1 MGEHKMYSIY
11 LFDLDGTVTDPGIG
25 ITDSV
30 MYALAKYGIEVE
42 DRSQLYR
49 FIGPPLVESFQEFY
63 GFDKARAEQAVAYYR
78 EYYRDKGIYGCYVYD
93 GIEMLLQTLRAKGC
107 HILLATSKPEPFAR
121 QILEHFNLSQY
132 FDVIAGSDFENV
144 RNTKGKV
151 IAYAISTFANN
162 KDMTEQKIQA
172 SAVMV
177 GDRFHDVKGANENGI
192 PTIGV
197 TFGYGSKEELVEA
210 GAAYIAA
217 TPQDIAEPVQVR

>member
-1 MGEHKMYSIY
+1 MYKTY
-11 LFDLDGTVTDPGIG
+11 LFDLDGTITDPGVG

-30 MYALAKYGIEVE
+30 MYALSKYGITVE
-42 DRSQLYR
+42 ERSQLYQ
-49 FIGPPLVESFQEFY
+49 FIGPPLLDSFMNFY
-63 GFDKARAEQAVAYYR
+63 GFDENQAEQAVVYYR

-93 GIEMLLQTLRAKGC
+93 GIEMLLQTLREKGC

-121 QILEHFNLSQY
+121 QILEHFNLCQY

-144 RNTKGKV
+144 RNTKAKI
-151 IAYAISTFANN
+151 IAYALSTFAYN
-162 KDMTEQKIQA
+162 KDVTEKEIKT

-197 TFGYGSKEELVEA
+197 TFGYGSKEELVET

-217 TPQDIAEPVQVR
+217 TPRDIEEPIQVR

>member
-1 MGEHKMYSIY
+1 MYKTY
-11 LFDLDGTVTDPGIG
+11 LFDLDGTITDPGKG

-30 MYALAKYGIEVE
+30 MYALSQYGITVE
-42 DRSQLYR
+42 ERSQLYR
-49 FIGPPLVESFQEFY
+49 FIGPPLLDSFRDFY
-63 GFDKARAEQAVAYYR
+63 GFDDAKAEEAVAYYR

-93 GIEMLLQTLRAKGC
+93 GIEMLLQTLQAKGC
-107 HILLATSKPEPFAR
+107 HILLATSKPEPFAK

-151 IAYAISTFANN
+151 IAYALSTFAHNTG
-162 KDMTEQKIQA
+162 KTVEEIKT

-177 GDRFHDVKGANENGI
+177 GDRFHDVKGAKENGL

-197 TFGYGSKEELVEA
+197 TFGYGSQEELVEA
-210 GAAYIAA
+210 GAAYIAV
-217 TPQDIAEPVQVR
+217 TPQDIAEPMQVR

>member
-1 MGEHKMYSIY
+1 MYKIY
-11 LFDLDGTVTDPGIG
+11 LFDLDGTITDPGVG

-30 MYALAKYGIEVE
+30 MYALSKYGITVE
-42 DRSQLYR
+42 ERSQLYQ
-49 FIGPPLVESFQEFY
+49 FIGPPLLDSFMNFY
-63 GFDKARAEQAVAYYR
+63 GFDENQAEQAVVYYR

-93 GIEMLLQTLRAKGC
+93 GIEMMLQTLREKGC

-121 QILEHFNLSQY
+121 QILEHFNLCQY

-144 RNTKGKV
+144 RNTKAKI
-151 IAYAISTFANN
+151 IAYALSTFAYN
-162 KDMTEQKIQA
+162 KDVTEKEIKT

-217 TPQDIAEPVQVR
+217 TPRDIEEPIQVR

>member
-1 MGEHKMYSIY
+1 MYKTY
-11 LFDLDGTVTDPGIG
+11 LFDLDGTITDPGKG

-30 MYALAKYGIEVE
+30 MYALSKYGITVE
-42 DRSQLYR
+42 ERSQLYR
-49 FIGPPLVESFQEFY
+49 FIGPPLLDSFRDFY
-63 GFDKARAEQAVAYYR
+63 GFDDAKAEEAVAYYR

-93 GIEMLLQTLRAKGC
+93 GIEMLLQTLQAKGC
-107 HILLATSKPEPFAR
+107 HILLATSKPELFAK

-151 IAYAISTFANN
+151 IAYALSTFVHNMG
-162 KDMTEQKIQA
+162 KTVEEIKT

-177 GDRFHDVKGANENGI
+177 GDRFHDVKGAKENGL

-197 TFGYGSKEELVEA
+197 TFGYGSQEELVEA
-210 GAAYIAA
+210 GAAYIAV
-217 TPQDIAEPVQVR
+217 TPQDIAEPMQVR

>member
-1 MGEHKMYSIY
+1 MYKTY
-11 LFDLDGTVTDPGIG
+11 LFDLDGTITDPGVG

-30 MYALAKYGIEVE
+30 MYALSQYGITVE
-42 DRSQLYR
+42 ERSQLYR
-49 FIGPPLVESFQEFY
+49 FIGPPLFDSFRDFY
-63 GFDKARAEQAVAYYR
+63 GFDEAKAEEAVAYYR

-107 HILLATSKPEPFAR
+107 HILLATSKPEPFAK

-151 IAYAISTFANN
+151 IAYALSTFAHN
-162 KDMTEQKIQA
+162 KGRTEQEIKA

-177 GDRFHDVKGANENGI
+177 GDRFHDVKGAKENGL

-197 TFGYGSKEELVEA
+197 TFGYGSEKELVEA

-217 TPQDIAEPVQVR
+217 TPQDIAQPMQVR

>member
-1 MGEHKMYSIY
+1 MYKTY
-11 LFDLDGTVTDPGIG
+11 LFDLDGTITDPGVG

-30 MYALAKYGIEVE
+30 MYALSQYGITVE
-42 DRSQLYR
+42 ERSQLYR
-49 FIGPPLVESFQEFY
+49 FIGPPLVDSFRDFY
-63 GFDKARAEQAVAYYR
+63 GFNEEKAEEAVAYYR
-78 EYYRDKGIYGCYVYD
+78 EYYREKGIFGCYVYD
-93 GIEMLLQTLRAKGC
+93 GIEMLLQTLREKEC

-121 QILEHFNLSQY
+121 QILEHFNLHQY

-144 RNTKGKV
+144 RNTKAKV
-151 IAYAISTFANN
+151 IAYALSIFAND
-162 KDMTEQKIQA
+162 KGMTEQEIKA

-217 TPQDIAEPVQVR
+217 TPQDITEPIQVR

>member
-1 MGEHKMYSIY
+1 MYKTY
-11 LFDLDGTVTDPGIG
+11 LFDLDGTITDPGVG

-30 MYALAKYGIEVE
+30 MYALSKYGITVE
-42 DRSQLYR
+42 ERSQLYQ
-49 FIGPPLVESFQEFY
+49 FIGPPLLDSFMNFY
-63 GFDKARAEQAVAYYR
+63 GFDENQAEQAVVYYR

-93 GIEMLLQTLRAKGC
+93 GIEMLLQTLREKGC

-121 QILEHFNLSQY
+121 QILEHFNLCQY

-144 RNTKGKV
+144 RNTKAKI
-151 IAYAISTFANN
+151 IAYALSTFAYN
-162 KDMTEQKIQA
+162 KDVTEKEIKT

-217 TPQDIAEPVQVR
+217 TPRDIEEPIQVR

>member
-1 MGEHKMYSIY
+1 MYETY
-11 LFDLDGTVTDPGIG
+11 LFDLDGTITDPGIG

-30 MYALAKYGIEVE
+30 MYALAKYGITVDE
-42 DRSQLYR
+42 RSQLYR
-49 FIGPPLVESFQEFY
+49 FIGPPLLDSFMDFY
-63 GFDKARAEQAVAYYR
+63 GFDENKAEQAVAYYR

-93 GIEMLLQTLRAKGC
+93 GMEMLLQTLKAKGC
-107 HILLATSKPEPFAR
+107 HILLATSKPEPFAK

-144 RNTKGKV
+144 RNTKAKV
-151 IAYAISTFANN
+151 ITYALTVFAHNN
-162 KDMTEQKIQA
+162 GRKIEEIKS

-177 GDRFHDVKGANENGI
+177 GDRFHDVKGAAENAI

-197 TFGYGSKEELVEA
+197 TFGYGTREELVEA

-217 TPQDIAEPVQVR
+217 TPQEIADPIQVR